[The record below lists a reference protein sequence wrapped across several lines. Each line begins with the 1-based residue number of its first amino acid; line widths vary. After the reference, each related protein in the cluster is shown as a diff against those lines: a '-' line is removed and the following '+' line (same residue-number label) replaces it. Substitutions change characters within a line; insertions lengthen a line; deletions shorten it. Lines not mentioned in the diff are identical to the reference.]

1 MPDVDVSPYARIGQV
16 NTNNLLGPLAT
27 IAHVQNLQN
36 QNALFQQE
44 FAAKKALGPLAQ
56 QSVGP
61 DGKMDW
67 DKFIFLTSIH
77 PDASFLA
84 PHIAAEVS
92 QRKLTDAATIKET
105 MQTGI
110 MKMGVVANIAG
121 AAADSLPKNDQPL
134 GEEGYRT
141 LVSHAATAYGLKDQK
156 GNDLIPNKEIIG
168 MLSRV
173 QGMTN
178 NQAAALLHQT
188 AQASQSASEQAN
200 NHVIDMEGARDQNG
214 NTRPVWL
221 DKLRGTR
228 TMLGGGEGNVAGIPG
243 AQPGAVP
250 GPSASPSAQLMPD
263 YSAPQGAPT
272 SAPAPAPTSAESEP
286 APESRWTF
294 GHAGPVELAER
305 KDMADYRVQVNENA
319 KTAMNMK
326 NVMFEAKEL
335 LNNFSPDRAGE
346 FRTEVARWMRA
357 AHVSEDLVRRVQ
369 YGDVGSAVAFN
380 KLMVFA
386 ATQWMSAA
394 NSGNAK
400 ARSLLEWDRFQH
412 SFVNLNTDPDAI
424 TKMFDFMN
432 FQADLAIQEQKGYQN
447 WRSRNQDERQWPAVW
462 TGIQAK
468 LSDQHFNSEERKR
481 SLNPTPTQPNFTPPP
496 RPAGV
501 DLGNVP

>member
-67 DKFIFLTSIH
+67 NKFIFLTSIH

-84 PHIAAEVS
+84 PHIASEVS
-92 QRKLTDAATIKET
+92 QREFTDAATIKET

-110 MKMGVVANIAG
+110 MKMGVIANIAG
-121 AAADSLPKNDQPL
+121 AAADSLPKNDEPL

-141 LVSHAATAYGLKDQK
+141 LVSHTANAWGLKDQK
-156 GNDLIPNKEIIG
+156 GNDLIPNKQIIG
-168 MLSRV
+168 MLSRI

-178 NQAAALLHQT
+178 NQARALLLQT

-200 NHVIDMEGARDQNG
+200 NHVIDMDGARDENG
-214 NTRPVWL
+214 NTRPVWV
-221 DKLRGTR
+221 DKLRGTA
-228 TMLGGGEGNVAGIPG
+228 TMLGGGPSNISGIPG
-243 AQPGAVP
+243 AQQGAVS
-250 GPSASPSAQLMPD
+250 GPSASPSAQWMPGA
-263 YSAPQGAPT
+263 SAPAGTPT
-272 SAPAPAPTSAESEP
+272 PAPAPTEPAP
-286 APESRWTF
+286 APESQWTI
-294 GHAGPVELAER
+294 GHAGALEQGER
-305 KDMADYRVQVNENA
+305 KDMADYRVEVNENA
-319 KTAMNMK
+319 RTAVNMK
-326 NVMFEAKEL
+326 NVMLEAKQL

-357 AHVSEDLVRRVQ
+357 AHVNEDIIKQVQ

-412 SFVNLNTDPDAI
+412 AFPSLNMDTDAI

-432 FQADLAIQEQKGYQN
+432 FQADLAIQEQHGYQK
-447 WRSRNQDERQWPAVW
+447 WRSRNLDARKWPDVW

-481 SLNPTPTQPNFTPPP
+481 SLNPAPTTAVQPNFTPPP
-496 RPAGV
+496 RPA
-501 DLGNVP
+501 DVP